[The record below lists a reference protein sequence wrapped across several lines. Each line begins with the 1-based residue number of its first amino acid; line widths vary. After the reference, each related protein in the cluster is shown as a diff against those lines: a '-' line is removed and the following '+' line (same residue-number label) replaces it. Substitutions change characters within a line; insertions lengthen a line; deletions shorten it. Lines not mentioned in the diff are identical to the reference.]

1 LSGKSGYSG
10 LYSAIHSFLSVKFVQ
25 DIYIPGLFR
34 GNDAAMSH
42 HGIHARFN
50 LPPAKITSAP
60 VLSGFDSS
68 FGHVIK

>member
-1 LSGKSGYSG
+1 M
-10 LYSAIHSFLSVKFVQ
+10 HSFLSIKFVQ
-25 DIYIPGLFR
+25 DIYIPGLLR

-42 HGIHARFN
+42 PGIHAHFN
-50 LPPAKITSAP
+50 GLPAKITSAL